1 MTFSYSAV
9 SKTLSLTKRARF
21 KYKHYSMKKVLLV
34 NDVKTLV
41 EKERT
46 ILNRSDI
53 EIFTAM
59 SSEEALAIH
68 RKEKADLIIA
78 DLDMPGISGD
88 KLCTM
93 IRNDE
98 ALKQVAFIM
107 VCGGSESDLH
117 RVARCKANAHATKP
131 IRPLQF
137 LESVGK
143 LLDIPERKSYRVLLK
158 ATVNGKFGNKPF
170 FCSSQD
176 ISATGLLLEADKELE
191 RGDVMTCSFFLPGA
205 ERILTDTEVMRV
217 VKSAEGTLRY
227 GVRYVGLQP
236 AYKAAID
243 SFIEKRSQKK

>member
-1 MTFSYSAV
+1 LTV
-9 SKTLSLTKRARF
+9 SKTVFLTKRARF

-46 ILNRSDI
+46 VLNRSDI

-59 SSEEALAIH
+59 SSDEALAIH
-68 RKEKADLIIA
+68 RKEKVDLIIA
-78 DLDMPGISGD
+78 DLDMPVISGD

-93 IRNDE
+93 IRNDGE
-98 ALKQVAFIM
+98 LKQVSFIM
-107 VCGGSESDLH
+107 LCGGSESDLN
-117 RVARCKANAHATKP
+117 RIARCKANAHVTKP

-137 LESVGK
+137 IENVSR

-158 ATVNGKFGNKPF
+158 AKVDGKFGNEPF

-176 ISATGLLLEADKELE
+176 ISATGLLLETDKALE
-191 RGDVMTCSFFLPGA
+191 KGDIMSCSFFLPGA
-205 ERILTDTEVMRV
+205 AKIAADAEVMRI
-217 VKSAEGTLRY
+217 VKSDDGMLRF

-243 SFIEKRSQKK
+243 SFIGKRSQKK

>member
-1 MTFSYSAV
+1 
-9 SKTLSLTKRARF
+9 
-21 KYKHYSMKKVLLV
+21 MKKVLLV

-53 EIFTAM
+53 EIFTAV

-68 RKEKADLIIA
+68 RKEKVDLIIA

-93 IRNDE
+93 IRNEED
-98 ALKQVAFIM
+98 LKHVSFIM

-117 RVARCKANAHATKP
+117 RIARCKANVHVKKP

-137 LESVGK
+137 LESVSS

-158 ATVNGKFGNKPF
+158 ATVDGKFGNEPF

-176 ISATGLLLEADKELE
+176 ISATGLLLETDKTLE
-191 RGDVMTCSFFLPGA
+191 RGDIMNCSFFLPGA
-205 ERILTDTEVMRV
+205 VKVVTDAEVVRV
-217 VKSAEGTLRY
+217 VKNEDGMLRY

-236 AYKAAID
+236 VFKASID
-243 SFIEKRSQKK
+243 TFIEKRSRKK